1 MHYGSVVLLV
11 ETFVCLLELIYVS
24 ALSSKCCLN
33 GFLISNI
40 GQMRQSKFLPERTIM
55 LPVAKA

>member
-1 MHYGSVVLLV
+1 MFLL
-11 ETFVCLLELIYVS
+11 T
-24 ALSSKCCLN
+24 LSSKCCLN
-33 GFLISNI
+33 GVHVSNI